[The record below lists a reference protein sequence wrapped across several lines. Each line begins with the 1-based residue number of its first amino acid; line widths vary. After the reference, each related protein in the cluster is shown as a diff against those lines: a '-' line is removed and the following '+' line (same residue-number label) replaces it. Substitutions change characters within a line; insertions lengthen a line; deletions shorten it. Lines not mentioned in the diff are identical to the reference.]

1 MLSVRN
7 LHVNYGAR
15 EVIHGVSLDVRA
27 GEIVSLIGSNGA
39 GKTTLLKA
47 ISGLNKITDGSIEWL
62 GERIERLAP
71 HKIIGRGIA
80 HVPEGRLLFRDM
92 TVYEHLEMGAVQAV
106 PGGLSFAQRVDWVYT
121 LFPILKE
128 RYQQLAGTLSGGQQ
142 QLVAIA
148 RGLMAN
154 PKMLILDE
162 PTLGLAPVV
171 IDSLA
176 DTIRSLHQG
185 GLTILLVEQRVD
197 MALSLASRGYVFETG
212 NIVLQ
217 DDAAALL
224 DNPRVKE
231 AYLGI

>member
-1 MLSVRN
+1 MLSIKN
-7 LHVNYGAR
+7 LKVNYGAR
-15 EVIHGVSLDVRA
+15 EVIHGVSLDVHA

-62 GERIERLAP
+62 GQRIESVAP
-71 HKIIGRGIA
+71 HKIIQRGIA

-106 PGGLSFAQRVDWVYT
+106 SGGLSFAQRVDWVYT

-154 PKMLILDE
+154 PKLLILDE

-171 IDSLA
+171 IDSLC
-176 DTIRSLHQG
+176 DTIRNLHKG

-197 MALSLASRGYVFETG
+197 LALSLASRGYVFETG

-217 DDAAALL
+217 DSATALL
-224 DNPRVKE
+224 INPRVKE

>member
-1 MLSVRN
+1 MLSLKN
-7 LHVNYGAR
+7 LKVNYGAR
-15 EVIHGVSLDVRA
+15 EVIHGVSLDVNA

-71 HKIIGRGIA
+71 HKIIQRGIA

-92 TVYEHLEMGAVQAV
+92 TVYEHLEMGAIQAV
-106 PGGLSFAQRVDWVYT
+106 VGGLSFAQRVDWVYT

-171 IDSLA
+171 IDSLC
-176 DTIRSLHQG
+176 DTIRKLHKG

-224 DNPRVKE
+224 TNPRVKE

>member
-1 MLSVRN
+1 MLSIN
-7 LHVNYGAR
+7 KLHVNYGAR
-15 EVIHGVSLDVRA
+15 EVIHGVSLEVHE

-47 ISGLNKITDGSIEWL
+47 ISGVNKITGGSITWQ
-62 GERIERLAP
+62 GERIEKLAP
-71 HKIIGRGIA
+71 HKIVRGGIA

-92 TVYEHLEMGAVQAV
+92 TVFEHLEMGAVQARS
-106 PGGLSFAQRVDWVYT
+106 GDQTFAQRVDWVYS

-128 RYQQLAGTLSGGQQ
+128 RHTQLAGTMSGGQQ

-154 PKMLILDE
+154 PKLLILDE
-162 PTLGLAPVV
+162 PTLGLAPTV
-171 IDSLA
+171 IDMLT
-176 DTIRSLHQG
+176 DTIRELHRT
-185 GLTILLVEQRVD
+185 GLSILLVEQRVD

-212 NIVLQ
+212 KIVLQ
-217 DDAAALL
+217 DTAEALL
-224 DNPRVKE
+224 ANPKVKE